1 MAFKRA
7 RSPNAVAPED
17 VRVFDGV
24 GGPKKIVL
32 IRKNFRGTD
41 ISSTIANKVYDVD
54 LGEHGTAKLRD
65 GKRKI
70 DQTGKSKTLDSIFE
84 INLSDSRRYAIVYG
98 GIMDIIDVPRA
109 SNVPQN
115 PFTLTPVDA
124 LDAVANLY
132 PNANVGAYSG

>member
-7 RSPNAVAPED
+7 RSPNAVGPED

-24 GGPKKIVL
+24 GGPEKIVL
-32 IRKNFRGTD
+32 IRKNFRGSD

-54 LGEHGTAKLRD
+54 LGEQGTAKLRD

-70 DQTGKSKTLDSIFE
+70 DRTGKSKSIDSIFA
-84 INLSDSRRYAIVYG
+84 INLSDSRRYAIVFDG
-98 GIMDIIDVPRA
+98 TLDIIDIPRA
-109 SNVPQN
+109 SDVPQN
-115 PFTLTPVDA
+115 PFTLTPADA
-124 LDAVANLY
+124 LSAVANLY